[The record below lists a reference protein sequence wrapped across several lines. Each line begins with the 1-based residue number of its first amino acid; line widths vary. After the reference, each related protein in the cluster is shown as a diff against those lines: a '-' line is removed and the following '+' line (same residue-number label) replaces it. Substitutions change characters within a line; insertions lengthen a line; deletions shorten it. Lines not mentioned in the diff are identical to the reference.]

1 MRSDHADV
9 ERLLDLV
16 RSYGG
21 LDFPPGRR
29 AGIERPIQAAM
40 DRLRVPSVGALV
52 EVLDDARNEHELERL
67 VASLTIGE
75 THFFRNHP
83 QVDAIQRVIL
93 PNLIDQRRE
102 KRRLRIWSAGCS
114 SGEEAYSIAIALDML
129 LPDRARWTID
139 IIGTDINDV
148 AVTKAR
154 EALYGEWSF
163 RGVPQTIRRRY
174 FTPEGRR
181 YRLDPEI
188 QRMVT
193 FRELNLV
200 SDDYP
205 SHESGTLDMDLILCR
220 NVLIY
225 FRPETIN
232 AVVTRLERA
241 VAPGGWMMAGHAESP
256 MPIFRELFD
265 VHELPMAVLY
275 RKRSA
280 QRHDQTPA
288 VLEAG
293 PAPTSGVSMPWLPPE
308 PEPEDPIDDLFIMPA
323 PPSDGVVA
331 GTHEECGDASDQ
343 SAVTRA
349 LALFSGGDRDGALA
363 VLQEDAEA
371 TPDDASS
378 LIVAARLLAGAV
390 QYDAAEHVIRMA
402 IDRDRTSAVAH
413 YVHALTLQGLGRGDE
428 ALEALRRSAYLD
440 PSSPLIAFSLASQ
453 LDSAGQTGR
462 ARSTLDRAVELL
474 DAMDDEHVIDEHE
487 GLTVGRLRKL
497 AAIRR
502 QLLPD
507 EVGA

>member
-1 MRSDHADV
+1 
-9 ERLLDLV
+9 
-16 RSYGG
+16 
-21 LDFPPGRR
+21 
-29 AGIERPIQAAM
+29 
-40 DRLRVPSVGALV
+40 
-52 EVLDDARNEHELERL
+52 
-67 VASLTIGE
+67 
-75 THFFRNHP
+75 
-83 QVDAIQRVIL
+83 
-93 PNLIDQRRE
+93 
-102 KRRLRIWSAGCS
+102 
-114 SGEEAYSIAIALDML
+114 
-129 LPDRARWTID
+129 
-139 IIGTDINDV
+139 
-148 AVTKAR
+148 
-154 EALYGEWSF
+154 
-163 RGVPQTIRRRY
+163 
-174 FTPEGRR
+174 
-181 YRLDPEI
+181 
-188 QRMVT
+188 
-193 FRELNLV
+193 
-200 SDDYP
+200 
-205 SHESGTLDMDLILCR
+205 
-220 NVLIY
+220 
-225 FRPETIN
+225 
-232 AVVTRLERA
+232 
-241 VAPGGWMMAGHAESP
+241 
-256 MPIFRELFD
+256 
-265 VHELPMAVLY
+265 
-275 RKRSA
+275 
-280 QRHDQTPA
+280 
-288 VLEAG
+288 
-293 PAPTSGVSMPWLPPE
+293 MPWLP

-323 PPSDGVVA
+323 PPSDVVVA
-331 GTHEECGDASDQ
+331 GMHEECGDASDE

-487 GLTVGRLRKL
+487 GLTVGHLRKL

>member
-225 FRPETIN
+225 FRPETID

-280 QRHDQTPA
+280 HRHDQPTV
-288 VLEAG
+288 VLDDG
-293 PAPTSGVSMPWLPPE
+293 PDPPSGPSMPRLAPE
-308 PEPEDPIDDLFIMPA
+308 REPTDPIDELFTIA
-323 PPSDGVVA
+323 VSPPQVVA
-331 GTHEECGDASDQ
+331 GTHEGDGHTDE

-363 VLQEDAEA
+363 LLQEDAEA